1 MRKIIVLSFITLD
14 GVIQGPGGRDE
25 DTEGGFEY
33 GGWVAP
39 YTDEVFNKVLEE
51 ELKPA
56 DLLLGRKTFD
66 IWENYW
72 PQHAEQWPGIMEV
85 TKYVLSTTRSESA
98 WKNSVFLSDVEGIRK
113 LKSTEGSDLKVWGSS
128 ELVHALLKHDLVDE
142 LWLKIYPIV
151 LGKGKRLFDGD
162 SVARAFALNKS
173 VVAPNGVIA
182 TQYKKAGE
190 VKTGN
195 VGEQ

>member
-25 DTEGGFEY
+25 DIEGDFEY

-39 YTDEVFNKVLEE
+39 YTDEVFNKVLQE

-56 DLLLGRKTFD
+56 DLLLGRQTFD

-85 TKYVLSTTRSESA
+85 TRNMYYLQREV
-98 WKNSVFLSDVEGIRK
+98 NPPG
-113 LKSTEGSDLKVWGSS
+113 
-128 ELVHALLKHDLVDE
+128 
-142 LWLKIYPIV
+142 KIQ
-151 LGKGKRLFDGD
+151 F
-162 SVARAFALNKS
+162 S
-173 VVAPNGVIA
+173 
-182 TQYKKAGE
+182 
-190 VKTGN
+190 
-195 VGEQ
+195 